1 MSNTGVKVMDYTL
14 QVMRQ
19 LEGNKRRALT
29 ALGMEA
35 VTQIQNGMDTLYGK
49 PIWDTG
55 TLRGEVHYAVNNS
68 APNTVDVGNAT
79 RYAHFVHDGT
89 YKMKAR
95 PYIRDSLTGEFA
107 TERMK
112 EVLTAYL
119 KQGFD
124 G

>member
-1 MSNTGVKVMDYTL
+1 MAPTNVKVMDYTP
-14 QVMRQ
+14 QVLRQ

-35 VTQIQNGMDTLYGK
+35 VSQIQNGMDTLYGK

-55 TLRGEVHYAVNNS
+55 TLRGNVHFVVNNS
-68 APNTVDVGNAT
+68 APDTVDVGNDVE
-79 RYAHFVHDGT
+79 YAHFVHEGT
-89 YKMKAR
+89 YKMPAR
-95 PYIRDSLTGEFA
+95 PYIRDTLAGDYA
-107 TERMK
+107 RQRME
-112 EVLTAYL
+112 EVTAVYL